1 MIRYAALAMLLTPVA
16 AMAAPVALQCTLDD
30 RGKPIAMNVQL
41 NEETGTAGWYWPGN
55 GVSTNARAIFTP
67 VNVTFGRFT
76 LDRTSLLIVRYND
89 SIMVSQGK
97 IPTSTAGRCTLDTV
111 KRAF

>member
-30 RGKPIAMNVQL
+30 RGKPVAMNLQL
-41 NEETGTAGWYWPGN
+41 NEEAGTASWYWPGN
-55 GVSTNARAIFTP
+55 GMSSKQSAIFTP
-67 VNVTFGRFT
+67 VNVSFGHFQ
-76 LDRTSLLIVRYND
+76 LDRSTMVIVREND
-89 SIMVSQGK
+89 AIMVSQLNMPTTTSGK
-97 IPTSTAGRCTLDTV
+97 CAIDTA